1 MQNVWR
7 VVYIDWLGWELC
19 CNDKDMKP
27 FLCCSLCNAEFVVL
41 QHYPLSYVMIKPVSR
56 SKSSIVLSR
65 WWSDNSCN
73 LNVMRTILLRLS
85 CGKNSKCISTA
96 AVNQW
101 DSRAHEEEVQ
111 VQYLLWTMI
120 NGAQSSDE
128 HDQHAAWES
137 LLCVALKY
145 NTEQTISRRL
155 SSLQSIVPVLCG
167 NILYTLMFE
176 DLNCILV
183 FK

>member
-1 MQNVWR
+1 MIRTWNLFYVAVYVTLSLLFYNIILYPMLWSNQSPAANHLLFCHDDEVTT
-7 VVYIDWLGWELC
+7 VVT
-19 CNDKDMKP
+19 
-27 FLCCSLCNAEFVVL
+27 
-41 QHYPLSYVMIKPVSR
+41 
-56 SKSSIVLSR
+56 
-65 WWSDNSCN
+65 
-73 LNVMRTILLRLS
+73 LNVMRTILVRLS
-85 CGKNSKCISTA
+85 CGKNSKYISTA

-137 LLCVALKY
+137 LLWVALKY